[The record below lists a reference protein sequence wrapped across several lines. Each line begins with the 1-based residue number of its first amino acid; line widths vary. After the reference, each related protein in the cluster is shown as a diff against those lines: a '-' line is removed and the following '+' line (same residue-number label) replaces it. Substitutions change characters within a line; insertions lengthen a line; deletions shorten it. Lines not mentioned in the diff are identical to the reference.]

1 MQIEIQVLN
10 IEVEERKN
18 GKGQPYKMADVAY
31 KDLSSGK
38 TQSKKIASFGK
49 TEATFLSFASNG
61 VGRYSAE
68 LEKDGDYWVMTSA
81 TPSSGKPSST
91 ANAASNESAGRATTQ
106 GTAQPSSKFAED
118 KDKVQKYIVRQ
129 SSLKAAVDYFAVK
142 GDKKVTVDNI
152 VETAAKFESYVFDEY
167 SPETFQEPKKIDDD
181 DIPY

>member
-1 MQIEIQVLN
+1 MNIEIQVLN

-18 GKGQPYKMADVAY
+18 SKGGTYKMADVAY

-61 VGRYSAE
+61 VGKYSAE

-81 TPSSGKPSST
+81 TPSSGKPSSV
-91 ANAASNESAGRATTQ
+91 ASKE
-106 GTAQPSSKFAED
+106 AQPSGQPQPASKFAED
-118 KDKVQKYIVRQ
+118 KDRVQKYIVRQ
-129 SSLKAAVDYFAVK
+129 SSLKAAVDFFAVK